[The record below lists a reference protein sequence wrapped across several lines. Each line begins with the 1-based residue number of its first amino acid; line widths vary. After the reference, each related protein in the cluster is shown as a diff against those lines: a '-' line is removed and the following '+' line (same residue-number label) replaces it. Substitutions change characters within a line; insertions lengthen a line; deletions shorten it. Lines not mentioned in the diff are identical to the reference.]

1 MVLSNF
7 SYLRLS
13 NCNIIGLSAKK
24 NVFFLAEVL
33 NVLKLCCSAYYLVDL
48 YFSRIFAKISS

>member
-24 NVFFLAEVL
+24 NVFFAEVL

-48 YFSRIFAKISS
+48 YFYRIFAKVFS